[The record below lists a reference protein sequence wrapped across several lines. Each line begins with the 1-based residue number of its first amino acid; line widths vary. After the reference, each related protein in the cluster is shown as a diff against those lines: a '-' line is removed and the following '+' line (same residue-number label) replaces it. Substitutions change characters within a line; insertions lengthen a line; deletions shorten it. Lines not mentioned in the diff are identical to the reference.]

1 MNILRRIQGMI
12 FSPQAEWESVANDPR
27 KPSRLFVYFLLPL
40 CLVGAVA
47 SLIGMLVFNANW
59 NADFGYAKMRSPAP
73 VVALATFA
81 FEIISVYMLAAVLYL
96 LARTEG
102 KRPDFF
108 TATAV
113 AVFGSIPVLLA
124 GAALVIPSGAL
135 VLLVA
140 AMYSFYLYHLG
151 AVRLFGI
158 NAPDAAMFVGVA
170 MIGMMVLSGIL
181 GGIASALGVV

>member
-1 MNILRRIQGMI
+1 MNILRRIQGMM
-12 FSPQAEWESVANDPR
+12 FSPEAEWETVAHEPR
-27 KPSRLFVYFLLPL
+27 SAPQLFAYFLLPL
-40 CLVGAVA
+40 CLLAPAA
-47 SLIGMLVFNANW
+47 SLIGMLVFDANW
-59 NADFGYAKMRSPAP
+59 NADFGYAKMRTPAP

-81 FEIISVYMLAAVLYL
+81 FEIISVYLLAAVLYL
-96 LARTEG
+96 FARTEG

-124 GAALVIPSGAL
+124 GVALVIPFGAL

-151 AVRLFGI
+151 TVRLFGI

-181 GGIASALGVV
+181 GGIASMLGLV